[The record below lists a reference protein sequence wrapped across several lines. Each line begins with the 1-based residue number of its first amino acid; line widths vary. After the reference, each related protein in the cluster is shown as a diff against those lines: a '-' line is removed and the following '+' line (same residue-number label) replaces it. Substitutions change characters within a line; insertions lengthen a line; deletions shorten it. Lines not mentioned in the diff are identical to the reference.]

1 MATQGERVKELRK
14 YLGLTQGEFAD
25 NIGVKGGVVSAWE
38 NGGAPIPPGRTLI
51 ICDAYHVNERWLKSG
66 EGPMFMDE
74 DGSVVG
80 KTPRDHAE
88 EYLFSIYERLP
99 PDLQKRTIELC
110 RSFLRRYDV
119 RYGAVSEIDDSFLS
133 PRDTESIYSADDDF

>member
-1 MATQGERVKELRK
+1 MGSK
-14 YLGLTQGEFAD
+14 
-25 NIGVKGGVVSAWE
+25 GVVSAWE

-51 ICDAYHVNERWLKSG
+51 ICDAYHVNELAEIWRR
-66 EGPMFMDE
+66 PMFMDE

-119 RYGAVSEIDDSFLS
+119 RYGAVSKSTIRSLS